1 MAAGGGLVQDA
12 LDYILNFP
20 GRRTDAEIEEYVE
33 NNKRLDRLDIE
44 KDAKAGI
51 PVVSREPY
59 TSTMAEM
66 FPGIDAIG
74 FAGKLQRIARY
85 IFDSAFFGPPGRNH
99 SWLKKPGKGYTSS
112 FMPEHVINVYHDS
125 GYNPK
130 DIKQDVTTWITPGSF
145 IDPAGR
151 DKPGPGTAK
160 FPADGETIT
169 IPLDIFGFPART
181 VFTATMLIN
190 NECNVIIIIDGIE
203 AVNITRDANFL
214 STGGGTDYFCGN
226 PEKNAAIN
234 RQPDTAAGKAEIK
247 KYTIS
252 KELSDFIQIVCA
264 IINMCRMN
272 NTEGQQ
278 KYSNCIFTTDNV
290 VSARSKLMG
299 IQSCLQDHMI
309 TADKSVHRVIL
320 HLAEMNPGN
329 AARELRTT
337 YVNACIKNNNTVKA
351 HIAKA
356 IIQGIFIQG
365 QQHFVT
371 IGMRNYLLDIIDAID
386 QATELATT
394 NLRVDGAG
402 ALDPDLYK
410 KEILKYYAKTPI
422 NEKGRAVQSL
432 QRLFVNCDE
441 LRGIDRIYN
450 IRNQAIGRR
459 TFGQELTGFL
469 PAVGARGRP
478 RKTRK
483 FLNLRKMRGGARP
496 TNEAE
501 TRALFASEAADIWD
515 FSSILI
521 TPGSL
526 LHHMRIIL
534 GLDNTDDDKAL
545 FEDFI
550 FRGFNHLL
558 YICETPLD
566 GRLLHIY
573 ANIDRIENLLLEE
586 FIHEYNTYATNAD
599 VLALVD
605 SARTRLEGA
614 RGERQ
619 DPMEM
624 FNDTI
629 EIVDEAAAEGG
640 GGAQADVDEVAVAPN
655 GNIFSTQERG
665 NQSSQDGIFNATRA
679 NPPIISERNLAFI
692 RTIQSRLNS
701 TKKHVDRI
709 RKAKTGA
716 IPKFRLSVP
725 KARTGATP
733 KVKHLEVIAPPAIQT
748 PRKSRKNLTRK
759 TRKI

>member
-1 MAAGGGLVQDA
+1 MADEADLVRQA
-12 LDYILNFP
+12 LDYIINFP
-20 GRRTDAEIEEYVE
+20 AQRTDDEIRVFVE
-33 NNKRLDRLDIE
+33 FNKNLDRLDIE

-59 TSTMAEM
+59 TITMTEM
-66 FPGIDAIG
+66 FPGIDAAG
-74 FAGKLQRIARY
+74 FAGKLQRIERD
-85 IFDSAFFGPPGRNH
+85 IFDAPVLGPPGRNH

-112 FMPEHVINVYHDS
+112 FMPEHVRNVYHDS

-151 DKPGPGTAK
+151 DKPGADTAK
-160 FPADGETIT
+160 FPANGETIT
-169 IPLDIFGFPART
+169 IPLDIFGFPAGT
-181 VFTATMLIN
+181 VFTATMLPN
-190 NECNVIIIIDGIE
+190 NQCNVIIIIDGIE
-203 AVNITRDANFL
+203 AVNITRDSNFL
-214 STGGGTDYFCGN
+214 SIGGVTDYFCGN

-234 RQPDTAAGKAEIK
+234 RQPNTAAGKAEIK

-264 IINMCRMN
+264 IINMCQIN
-272 NTEGQQ
+272 NTEEQET
-278 KYSNCIFTTDNV
+278 YSNCIFTTDNV
-290 VSARSKLMG
+290 VSARSKFMG
-299 IQSCLQDHMI
+299 IQSCLQDHAI

-337 YVNACIKNNNTVKA
+337 YLNACIKNNNTVKA

-365 QQHFVT
+365 EQHFVT
-371 IGMRNYLLDIIDAID
+371 VIMRNYLLDIIDAID
-386 QATELATT
+386 QATGLAT
-394 NLRVDGAG
+394 NLALDGAG

-450 IRNQAIGRR
+450 IRNPAIGRR

-534 GLDNTDDDKAL
+534 GLDDTDDNKAL

-566 GRLLHIY
+566 GRLLYIY
-573 ANIDRIENLLLEE
+573 ANIHRIEDLSLEE

-605 SARTRLEGA
+605 LARTRLAGA

-624 FNDTI
+624 CNDTI

-640 GGAQADVDEVAVAPN
+640 GGAQADVDEVAVASN
-655 GNIFSTQERG
+655 GNYVSTQERG

-692 RTIQSRLNS
+692 RIIQSRLNS

-725 KARTGATP
+725 KATTGAAQ
-733 KVKHLEVIAPPAIQT
+733 KVKSLKIIAPPAIRT